1 MRHILLST
9 TALIALSLSVQAADL
24 PKRTAPAAAP
34 LPVFVWSGFYAGADV
49 GYAWMRDSLTQN
61 DGSAIAFTSRPQP
74 KGALGGVFA
83 GYQMQSGN
91 LVYGVESDVEL
102 SGLKGS
108 STNHY
113 GTEDYYHSVKTNVRG
128 SLRARLGYAFGPA
141 LIYAT
146 GGVAA
151 ASFKTSQTNLD
162 YPADG
167 SHSGKTTRFGWTL
180 GAGVEYKL
188 TSAWSLRTEYRYTD
202 FGSFNRLSDGN
213 RGGGGGLNIGST
225 ANHKVSDQAVRIGIA
240 YSFR

>member
-1 MRHILLST
+1 MKKTLLAT
-9 TALIALSLSVQAADL
+9 TAITALSFSAFAADL
-24 PKRTAPAAAP
+24 PARTFAPVAP
-34 LPVFVWSGFYAGADV
+34 LPIFVWSGFYAGVDV

-61 DGSAIAFTSRPQP
+61 DGSATAFTSRPQP

-113 GTEDYYHSVKTNVRG
+113 GAEDYYHSVKTNVRG

-141 LIYAT
+141 MIYAT

-151 ASFKTSQTNLD
+151 ASFKTSQTNLQ

-188 TSAWSLRTEYRYTD
+188 TSTWSLRTEYRYTD

-213 RGGGGGLNIGST
+213 RGGSRGLNIGST
-225 ANHKVSDQAVRIGIA
+225 ANHKISDQTVRIGIA

>member
-1 MRHILLST
+1 MRHVLLST

-102 SGLKGS
+102 SGLKAS
-108 STNHY
+108 STNTY
-113 GTEDYYHSVKTNVRG
+113 SGEDYYHTVKTNMRG
-128 SLRARLGYAFGPA
+128 SLRARLGYAVGPA

-151 ASFKTSQTNLD
+151 ASFKTGKTNL
-162 YPADG
+162 YKPADG
-167 SHSGKTTRFGWTL
+167 TQSGTSTRFGWTL

-202 FGSFNRLSDGN
+202 FGSFNRLSD
-213 RGGGGGLNIGST
+213 RRKLDIGST
-225 ANHKVSDQAVRIGIA
+225 VNHKVSDQTVRIGIA